1 MPFFRWILRIF
12 SRFSSW
18 LVRIFSLVPSSFYA
32 DLFSITKKELT
43 FLLDEDEITKFELY
57 LSFLSRL
64 AVQSPL
70 RRYLFL
76 TFYGSRLTSE
86 QYLAV
91 ASILKLDFLVSRK
104 LSREELHKLLFDNN
118 LKFDFDGDEI

>member
-43 FLLDEDEITKFELY
+43 FLLDEDEITKFELN

-91 ASILKLDFLVSRK
+91 ASILKLDSLVSRK